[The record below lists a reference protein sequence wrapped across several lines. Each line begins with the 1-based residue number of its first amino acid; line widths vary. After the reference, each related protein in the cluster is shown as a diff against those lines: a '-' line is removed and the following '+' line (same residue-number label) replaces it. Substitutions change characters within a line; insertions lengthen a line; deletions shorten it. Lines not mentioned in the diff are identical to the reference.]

1 MLGLAVGLDDF
12 RDFFFSSLNDSMS
25 VEIPSRLNSPVL
37 STGEDLKHLH

>member
-12 RDFFFSSLNDSMS
+12 RDFFSSLNDSMS